1 MTIFTV
7 LDGTLLNTL
16 TVLVGGTLGALIGDR
31 LPTRI
36 HEALFG
42 ALGLFTVLL
51 GLADALKTQNILILL
66 GSLLLGVIIGEMTQ
80 IERGLQRGGDWL
92 QRRFAREG
100 STMSEAFI
108 TSSLVFCV
116 GPLTILGAL
125 DNGLSGDA
133 SKLAIKAVLDG
144 FAALAFGATLGW
156 GVLLSGLTVLI
167 VQGAISLGARTLA
180 PTLDANPDTI
190 IELTA
195 TGGLLLV
202 AIGLKLLTIR
212 DLRVGNW
219 LPALAVAPLLVAAVA
234 LYTRLT
240 R

>member
-1 MTIFTV
+1 MTLFTA

-16 TVLVGGTLGALIGDR
+16 TVLAGGALGALIGDR
-31 LPTRI
+31 LPARI

-42 ALGLFTVLL
+42 ALGLFTVLI
-51 GLADALKTQNILILL
+51 GLADALKTQNVLILL
-66 GSLLLGVIIGEMTQ
+66 GSLLLGVLIGEMAQ
-80 IERGLQRGGDWL
+80 VERGLQRGGDWL
-92 QRRFAREG
+92 QKRFAREG

-133 SKLAIKAVLDG
+133 SKLVIKATLDG

-167 VQGAISLGARTLA
+167 VQGAISLLARTLA
-180 PTLDANPDTI
+180 PALDADPGAI
-190 IELTA
+190 VELTA

-202 AIGLKLLTIR
+202 AIGLKLLKIR

-219 LPALAVAPLLVAAVA
+219 LPALVFAPLLVAAVA
-234 LYTRLT
+234 FYTRLT